1 MSGWGDDT
9 LRVWNALTG
18 SCLQT
23 LHGHTNSARRRRP
36 AAPRVDR
43 SSTPR
48 RAQVSCVAVLPNGR
62 VVSGS
67 IDCTLKVWRRSTG
80 ECRRTLT
87 GHTDWARRPR
97 PVKPRVDRSSTP
109 RRAQVRCVAVQY
121 GRVVSGSEDNTL
133 KVWVDCDEAK
143 MARLVALRRLYGMNV
158 VTAGRLIAK
167 FL

>member
-1 MSGWGDDT
+1 MSGSSDT
-9 LRVWNALTG
+9 LR
-18 SCLQT
+18 
-23 LHGHTNSARRRRP
+23 
-36 AAPRVDR
+36 
-43 SSTPR
+43 
-48 RAQVSCVAVLPNGR
+48 
-62 VVSGS
+62 
-67 IDCTLKVWRRSTG
+67 VWRRSTG

-87 GHTDWARRPR
+87 GHTDWAWRRRPVKPRVNYSSTPRRAQVRCVAVLSNGRIVSGSDDRRLKVWNVSSGACLQTLRGHRRTVRGRR